1 VALAPRRFREEVMTI
16 EMLQIEPTTRCNFT
30 CGFCCGRSMTQS
42 DLDYERFERTLAQF
56 PGLRHVELQG
66 EGEPLLHPRF
76 FDMLEALRSRGI
88 VMSMITNGSLLTA
101 EAVEQLVAGGVEKIS
116 ISIESAD
123 PERFRQIRGGKLEKV
138 IDGIARL
145 VAAKRGVRLPRVGF
159 SVTMLRSTATALD
172 GIVALYQRLG
182 MDGGIT
188 TQALQHMHA
197 YMHVYAPAMRDE
209 LLDEREADVRYAR
222 FYRRTRAIA
231 NPTWSN
237 GGFYARLMAGWKP
250 TTRRCPWL
258 ERAAYVTRDGVVSA
272 CCMIKDERHALGKI
286 GDDPGMIERK
296 REAMRAQLARGETPE
311 PCSGCEIARYAVMG
325 KLDLVRR
332 AARASVAVV
341 KDVVRLPVLP

>member
-1 VALAPRRFREEVMTI
+1 MTI
-16 EMLQIEPTTRCNFT
+16 ELLQIEPTTRCNFT
-30 CGFCCGRSMTQS
+30 CGFCCGRAMTQS
-42 DLDYERFERTLAQF
+42 DLDYDRFERTLVQF
-56 PGLRHVELQG
+56 PALRHVELQG

-76 FDMLEALRSRGI
+76 FDMLAALRARGI

-123 PERFRQIRGGKLEKV
+123 PERFRRIRGGKLDKV
-138 IDGIARL
+138 IEGIARL
-145 VAAKRGVRLPRVGF
+145 VAAKRGRALPRVGF
-159 SVTMLRSTATALD
+159 SVTMLRSTRNDLD

-188 TQALQHMHA
+188 TQALQRMPGYVA
-197 YMHVYAPAMRDE
+197 GYAPAMQAE
-209 LLDEREADVRYAR
+209 LLDEREADARYAR

-250 TTRRCPWL
+250 ASRRCPWL
-258 ERAAYVTRDGVVSA
+258 ERGAYVSRDGVVSA

-286 GDDPGMIERK
+286 GDDTTAIEDK
-296 REAMRAQLARGETPE
+296 RAAMRAQLACGETPDA
-311 PCSGCEIARYAVMG
+311 CNGCEIARYAVMG

-341 KDVVRLPVLP
+341 KDVVRLPVLS

>member
-1 VALAPRRFREEVMTI
+1 MTI
-16 EMLQIEPTTRCNFT
+16 ELLQIEPTTRCNFT

-42 DLDYERFERTLAQF
+42 DLDFERFERTLAQF
-56 PGLRHVELQG
+56 PSLRHVELQG

-76 FDMLEALRSRGI
+76 FDMLGALRARGI

-101 EAVEQLVAGGVEKIS
+101 EAVEELVAGGVEKIS

-123 PERFRQIRGGKLEKV
+123 PEEFRRIRGGKLEKV

-145 VAAKRGVRLPRVGF
+145 VAAKRGMRLPRVGF
-159 SVTMLRSTATALD
+159 SVTMLRSTAGALD
-172 GIVALYQRLG
+172 GIVALYERLG

-188 TQALQHMHA
+188 TQALQRMHA
-197 YMHVYAPAMRDE
+197 YVDAYAPAMHDE
-209 LLDEREADVRYAR
+209 LLDECEADARYVR

-250 TTRRCPWL
+250 ASRRCPWL
-258 ERAAYVTRDGVVSA
+258 ERGAYVSRDGVVTA
-272 CCMIKDERHALGKI
+272 CCMIKDERHALGKV
-286 GDDPGMIERK
+286 GDDVASIEAK
-296 REAMRAQLARGETPE
+296 RAQMRGQLARGETPAA
-311 PCSGCEIARYAVMG
+311 CSGCEIARYATMG

-332 AARASVAVV
+332 AARAGVAAV
-341 KDVVRLPVLP
+341 KEVVRLPVLP